1 MKRLVISST
10 LLLLIISG
18 SLLGLY
24 NIHTTKDYVIYR
36 IDNIIREIED
46 DITPSVEQIDEAI
59 TKWEDNVSYMKFYL
73 SRERIMMVSSTLAY
87 IRGLIISENDQVLAE
102 CMSLKKQL
110 DAIYATQLP
119 KLENIF

>member
-59 TKWEDNVSYMKFYL
+59 TMWEDNVSYMKFYL

-119 KLENIF
+119 KLENVF

>member
-24 NIHTTKDYVIYR
+24 NIHTTKDYVFYS

>member
-18 SLLGLY
+18 SLLGLF
-24 NIHTTKDYVIYR
+24 NIHTTKDYVFYR